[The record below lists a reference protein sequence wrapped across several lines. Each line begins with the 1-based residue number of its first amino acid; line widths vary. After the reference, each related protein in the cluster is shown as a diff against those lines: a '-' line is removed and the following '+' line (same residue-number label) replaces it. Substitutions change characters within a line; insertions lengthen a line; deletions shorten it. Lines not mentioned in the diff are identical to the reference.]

1 MKTILLLKRE
11 DVRNLAQQILQKVG
25 LSEYMR
31 KSLKTSQYP
40 IGSNEMEVHIETARD
55 LKYLNKD
62 FSEDLLTRYQQLGG
76 KLNNLQKNSKTFS
89 SLFSNFKI

>member
-1 MKTILLLKRE
+1 
-11 DVRNLAQQILQKVG
+11 
-25 LSEYMR
+25 
-31 KSLKTSQYP
+31 
-40 IGSNEMEVHIETARD
+40 MEVHIETARD